1 MSKFASSRATLSDI
15 RTVAI
20 CLLSFAAFTRFNEV
34 ASIQGEDLKFTA
46 THAEITIKHS
56 TTDQYRDGAVVLVSR
71 SDIGTISEH
80 VGCSVATQA
89 ISFPKHHETRQGE

>member
-1 MSKFASSRATLSDI
+1 MCCYRCS
-15 RTVAI
+15 V
-20 CLLSFAAFTRFNEV
+20 CNQPV
-34 ASIQGEDLKFTA
+34 PA

-56 TTDQYRDGAVVLVSR
+56 MTDQYRDGAVVLVSR

-89 ISFPKHHETRQGE
+89 ISFPKHHENITKHDRESN